1 MTFAPRRRSC
11 RVPRLRAC
19 RVLRNPRPKALR
31 RSRPA
36 EGASNSPM
44 PAPILIPASNHR
56 SALLASD
63 CRSGRSKCEWFVM
76 SGFCC
81 LRAFFNTL
89 AGTPLI
95 RAARRLGFGT
105 ARSNFLLPLHFLPR
119 TAVSDALF
127 LIGTGGIFTA
137 HLTGLSSA
145 NGGPIASARTVVLLV
160 CPHTRLAAPRV
171 LSFRLFLAFY
181 VDEVIRD
188 GLLALRLVR
197 RASGQFRFSA

>member
-11 RVPRLRAC
+11 RVLRLRAC
-19 RVLRNPRPKALR
+19 KVLRNPRPKALR

-36 EGASNSPM
+36 EGANNSPR
-44 PAPILIPASNHR
+44 PAPIPIPASNHR

-119 TAVSDALF
+119 TPIGDALLVF
-127 LIGTGGIFTA
+127 PSAGVFAA
-137 HLTGLSSA
+137 HLPGLSSA
-145 NGGPIASARTVVLLV
+145 HGGTIPSARAIALLV
-160 CPHTRLAAPRV
+160 GPHTRLAAACV
-171 LSFRLFLAFY
+171 L
-181 VDEVIRD
+181 
-188 GLLALRLVR
+188 
-197 RASGQFRFSA
+197 